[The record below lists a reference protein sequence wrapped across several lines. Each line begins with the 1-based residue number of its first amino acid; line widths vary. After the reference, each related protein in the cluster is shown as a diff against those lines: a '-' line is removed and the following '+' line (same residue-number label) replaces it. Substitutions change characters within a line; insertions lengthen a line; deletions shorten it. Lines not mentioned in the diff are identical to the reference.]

1 MEVTYLVKYKKR
13 FNRFKELYMFSS
25 IRSVAV
31 SIVSVM
37 AFTFSAL
44 ASEGFGS
51 TVSSGVSLPVFMS
64 TQIVEPNVFTANISI
79 ADWENYS
86 IPYVLRE
93 SYRDKL
99 YAVRITHNE
108 NQPNQLSRSAYCCFA
123 KKDTP
128 VGKLVFDILKDGQM
142 HLVRVKMRHCLIKDL
157 NCGPMR
163 PGTRIRDG
171 VVYRTESDQKI
182 CIIESIEVIQKNDTL
197 QSKSKWVQEIDAKF
211 TKTRLS
217 MVQSK
222 DMDYIQGTISARIK
236 SKTKSKYIKKPILRL
251 VVLTE
256 ENGALHVNEMIMKD
270 VGVNKLPRYIVD
282 SGFENSENQSLSIE
296 ELSYNQTQV
305 SLSTYSNV
313 SYYGYTLEDPNSYSV
328 STYRSRDG
336 RSRSYITYRSSD
348 KKSRT
353 PTGYIKFKL
362 DQEVKMIGYRIEMWN
377 NGVSVSS
384 FDSMRD
390 NVLKKFDLP
399 EDWYI
404 SNKYTQK
411 FKYKTFVGES
421 SK

>member
-1 MEVTYLVKYKKR
+1 ML
-13 FNRFKELYMFSS
+13 SS

-44 ASEGFGS
+44 ASEGFVS

-64 TQIVEPNVFTANISI
+64 TQMVEPSVFTANISI

-93 SYRDKL
+93 SCRDKL
-99 YAVRITHNE
+99 YAVRVTSNV
-108 NQPNQLSRSAYCCFA
+108 NQSNQFPRSSYCCFA
-123 KKDTP
+123 KKDVP
-128 VGKLVFDILKDGQM
+128 VGKQVFDILKDGQM
-142 HLVRVKMRHCLIKDL
+142 HLVRIKMRHCLIKDL
-157 NCGPMR
+157 NFGPTR
-163 PGTRIRDG
+163 PVTRVRDG
-171 VVYRTESDQKI
+171 VVYRTESDQKV
-182 CIIESIEVIQKNDTL
+182 CIIEEVEVLQNKIEVQ
-197 QSKSKWVQEIDAKF
+197 QSKSKWIQEIDAKF

-256 ENGALHVNEMIMKD
+256 ENGALHINEMIMKD
-270 VGVNKLPRYIVD
+270 VGVNKLPRYVFGSSIE
-282 SGFENSENQSLSIE
+282 SNENQSISIE
-296 ELSYNQTQV
+296 DLSYNQTQV

-313 SYYGYTLEDPNSYSV
+313 SYYGYTLEDDNRYSV
-328 STYRSRDG
+328 NTYRSRDG
-336 RSRSYITYRSSD
+336 SSRSYITYRSSD
-348 KKSRT
+348 RKSRT

-362 DQEVKMIGYRIEMWN
+362 DQEVKMIGYRIELWN
-377 NGVSVSS
+377 NGVLASS
-384 FDSMRD
+384 YDSMRD
-390 NVLKKFDLP
+390 NVLKKYDLP